1 MTILQS
7 GDASEPGTRRFRL
20 LEVGIGTLFF
30 GIFTALLLSGSL
42 DGLENRTIDWRYRM
56 RALQEPKAK
65 IALVLITDDCLP
77 QLGSW
82 PISRSFYATL
92 VDRLASAGAKTIAF
106 DIMFEDL
113 SSADPGGD
121 AAFIE
126 SCRRFGRV
134 LFPQVFYEGYEDSSM
149 TKLSENYSLPFDG
162 LAESAAGFG
171 YINADF
177 EYLNPDGILQKTFL
191 THRFEDEWY
200 RCYSLAIA
208 EQVTG
213 RRAAITDGGVTLG
226 DTCIPLIDLP
236 PWKPIKGL
244 WHGGTGKAVYINFLG
259 DRQREPFPTCKFSDL
274 VRETAL
280 PATFWDVFAPSVSRD
295 ASIFRDAIVFVGPSA
310 KGLGDLR
317 ITPHGLKPGVI
328 VHANLLENILAS
340 NFLEA
345 PSLATQVGLLVVFAS
360 FTFGVLCW
368 EGAFVASTAVFAGM
382 LSVYAGFCFLMF
394 SGWRLVLPM
403 TIPLLM
409 SVVQYVV
416 VRFVQ
421 LITNLKRANAILS
434 EQNIKLDQKVRE
446 LMALHSAGSRFPAIL
461 EMSILSREVIAKF
474 CELRGA
480 DAGLLVF
487 FEPQSGQAQPLGQVA
502 GTRGETYIQK
512 YRTELAERLRTVFET
527 KRPLTVPGS
536 HLYSSYMPLLVGE
549 ACWGAVCLHDTDAER
564 LPWQS
569 ENFWATLL
577 GISGTALQNAR
588 LYEMA
593 CEVSLARQ
601 VQANFLPK
609 KPLELNGYR
618 VFGHSRPATQLGGD
632 YFDYFVVDD
641 RHLVVMIADVMGHG
655 VPAALGMAIVKTSVL
670 QRTKDGFSIENL
682 VNTINYTLM
691 NSQER
696 RLMVTAQFTVID
708 TIEHRATIYH
718 RGHVF
723 PFRRAPDGTWTQQR
737 CTIAPPLG
745 VMKQAQTPGTPVEI
759 LPGERWLFY
768 TDGLYESLG
777 EGGEDEMKIVALQTY
792 LGTRPFIPLTDA
804 CSDILD
810 HHPSFLTGQPQPDD
824 YTVLLLE
831 RVSDSGIPDQEKT
844 AG

>member
-1 MTILQS
+1 MLRPDDTTEAGS
-7 GDASEPGTRRFRL
+7 RRFRF
-20 LEVGIGTLFF
+20 LEAGIAALFF
-30 GIFTALLLSGSL
+30 GVFTVLLLSGSL
-42 DGLENRTIDWRYRM
+42 DGLENRTLDWRYRT
-56 RALQEPKAK
+56 RPLQEPKAK
-65 IALVLITDDCLP
+65 IALVLITEDCLP
-77 QLGSW
+77 RLGSW
-82 PISRSFYATL
+82 PLSRSFYATAI
-92 VDRLASAGAKTIAF
+92 DRLASAGAKIIAF
-106 DIMFEDL
+106 DIMFEEA
-113 SSADPGGD
+113 SSADLQGD
-121 AAFIE
+121 DAFVE

-134 LFPQVFYEGYEDSSM
+134 LFPQVFYEGYEDSSL
-149 TKLSENYSLPFDG
+149 TKRNENFSIPFDK
-162 LAESAAGFG
+162 LADSAAGFG

-177 EYLNPDGILQKTFL
+177 DYLNPDGILQKMFL
-191 THRFEDEWY
+191 THKFEEEWY

-208 EQVTG
+208 EQFTG
-213 RRAAITDGGVTLG
+213 QRAVITDGGVTLG
-226 DTCIPLIDLP
+226 NTTIPLIDLP
-236 PWKPIKGL
+236 PWKPIKSL

-259 DRQREPFPTCKFSDL
+259 DKKREPFPSCLFSDL
-274 VRETAL
+274 VQGASMS
-280 PATFWDVFAPSVSRD
+280 ATFRDVFAPSIRHD
-295 ASIFRDAIVFVGPSA
+295 ASVFRDAIVFVGPSA

-345 PSLATQVGLLVVFAS
+345 PSIKTQVGLLAIFAL
-360 FTFGVLCW
+360 FTFGILCW
-368 EGAFVASTAVFAGM
+368 EGAFVASTAAFGGILA
-382 LSVYAGFCFLMF
+382 LYAGFCFHVF
-394 SGWRLVLPM
+394 SGRRLVFPM

-409 SVVQYVV
+409 AIGQYVV

-421 LITNLKRANAILS
+421 LIANLKRANAILS
-434 EQNIKLDQKVRE
+434 EQNIKLDQKVQE

-461 EMSILSREVIAKF
+461 EMSILSQEVISKF

-487 FEPQSGQAQPLGQVA
+487 FEPQTGQAQPLGQVA
-502 GTRGETYIQK
+502 GARGETYIQE

-527 KRPLTVPGS
+527 KRPLTVSGS

-549 ACWGAVCLHDTDAER
+549 ACWGAVCLHDTDADR

-569 ENFWATLL
+569 ENFWTTLL

-593 CEVSLARQ
+593 REVSLARQ

-670 QRTKDGFSIENL
+670 QRAKEGFSVENL
-682 VNTINYTLM
+682 VNTINYTLL

-708 TIEHRATIYH
+708 THEHRATIYH

-723 PFRRAPDGTWTQQR
+723 PFRRSANGTWGQQR

-745 VMKQAQTPGTPVEI
+745 VMKQAPTPGTPVEI
-759 LPGERWLFY
+759 LPGERWMFY

-777 EGGEDEMKIVALQTY
+777 EGKEDEMKIAALQTY
-792 LGTRPFIPLTDA
+792 LGTRPLIPLIDA

-831 RVSDSGIPDQEKT
+831 REQADG
-844 AG
+844 